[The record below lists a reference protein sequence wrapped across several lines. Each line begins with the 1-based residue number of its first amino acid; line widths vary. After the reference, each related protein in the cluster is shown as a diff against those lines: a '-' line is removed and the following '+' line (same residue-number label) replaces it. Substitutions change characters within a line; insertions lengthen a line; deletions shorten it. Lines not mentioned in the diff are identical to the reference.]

1 MKRII
6 FTATMLASLFALSV
20 SCQDE
25 NEFLTGN
32 EETVANNYDGNG
44 FLLIA
49 EGFAPTTKTVVSGNS
64 VNWVNADEVNLNGSN
79 YAITL
84 SEDKA
89 TVNADLSGASAIYG
103 YYPSNIAVSNGQ
115 TASPTVAVPASY
127 ASSTDADG
135 NQVIALP
142 MAAYRNSGGNWVEF
156 KHLTAAVNVM
166 VWNATAATL
175 YIDSVTITADEYRL
189 NGERTLDLTAAD
201 YGITADNTSVPAVNR
216 TVTVTF
222 ATPMAIEPGSANAK
236 SIQVPILPIGAD
248 SLTVTVASHNTKYP
262 GIEITD
268 QTHTFKY
275 KSTSAALGRNYMLT
289 ARVKMDP
296 RSANVSSNGAF
307 SVSATKSVYFAQ
319 GNLQFC
325 ANTTGATEPPYTREW
340 RFAEKGWSY
349 LVTPLDWSQGDF
361 SAYSDAD
368 SSTAWIDLFGYGT
381 SGYDNGQE
389 AYEPWSTVG
398 CSMDNYPAQYCYLKT
413 NLTGSMDW
421 GYNAISNGGNTENSG
436 WRTPSAAEWDYIL
449 NQRPGKRFAPGVVNS
464 IGGYQNGYILL
475 PDNWDT
481 LTYNLKH
488 YNELKGSKDDN
499 KLIPEEWNRYFG
511 PNGAVFLSENLCR
524 WSSGF
529 GANSGIVF
537 WTSTWGY
544 TSTFGKDEP
553 YILASQIIG
562 NKFKPLESS
571 MHPGNTSNGYSVRL
585 VRDAN

>member
-216 TVTVTF
+216 TVTVKF
-222 ATPMAIEPGSANAK
+222 AIPMAIEPGSANAK

-248 SLTVTVASHNTKYP
+248 SLTVSVASHNTKYP
-262 GIEITD
+262 GVSVND

-296 RSANVSSNGAF
+296 SSANVSSNGAF
-307 SVSATKSVYFAQ
+307 SVSADKAVYFSQ
-319 GNLQFC
+319 GMLQFC
-325 ANTTGATEPPYTREW
+325 ARTYYYHNREW
-340 RFAEKGWSY
+340 RFADS
-349 LVTPLDWSQGDF
+349 DWDF
-361 SAYSDAD
+361 ADKMGFTVSSVYND
-368 SSTAWIDLFGYGT
+368 SSSAWIDLFGYGT
-381 SGYDNGQE
+381 SGYDNGQK
-389 AYEPWSTVG
+389 AYQPWATDGLSEEGTYP
-398 CSMDNYPAQYCYLKT
+398 DNYPYLKC
-413 NLTGSMDW
+413 NLTGNMDW
-421 GYNAISNGGNTENSG
+421 GYNAITNGGNTENSG

-449 NQRPGKRFAPGVVNS
+449 NQRPGVRYAPARIPRS
-464 IGGYQNGYILL
+464 SSTYHEGYILF

-481 LTYNLKH
+481 LTYKLSQKNYNNL
-488 YNELKGSKDDN
+488 NSLMKDNTITQSD
-499 KLIPEEWNRYFG
+499 WNTYFK
-511 PNGAVFLSENLCR
+511 PNGAVFLVIYQTRTTGQYGTISNTTN
-524 WSSGF
+524 
-529 GANSGIVF
+529 ATY
-537 WTSTWGY
+537 WTSTWGV
-544 TSTFGKDEP
+544 
-553 YILASQIIG
+553 SQWTGHPEQPFIVSSYE
-562 NKFKPLESS
+562 FKPLQSS
-571 MHPGNTSNGYSVRL
+571 LHETRTTSGYPVRL

>member
-6 FTATMLASLFALSV
+6 FTATMFASFFALFV

-156 KHLTAAVNVM
+156 KHLTAAVNVT

-175 YIDSVTITADEYRL
+175 YIDAVTVTADEYRL

-340 RFAEKGWSY
+340 RFAATGWTY
-349 LVTPLDWSQGDF
+349 LINPWDTSTGNIDF
-361 SAYSDAD
+361 YSET
-368 SSTAWIDLFGYGT
+368 SGNWIDLFGYGT
-381 SGYDNGQE
+381 SGYDNGQV
-389 AYEPWSTVG
+389 AYQPWSTDG
-398 CSMDNYPAQYCYLKT
+398 LSEGTYPDNYPYLKC
-413 NLTGSMDW
+413 NLTGNMDW

-449 NQRPGKRFAPGVVNS
+449 NQRPGYRFVPAEIESLGIQS
-464 IGGYQNGYILL
+464 GYILL

-488 YNELKGSKDDN
+488 YNELKGDKSHN
-499 KLIPEEWNRYFG
+499 HLIPEEWNRYFG
-511 PNGAVFLSENLCR
+511 PNGAVFLSHNLCR
-524 WSSGF
+524 WSNGF
-529 GANSGIVF
+529 GTNSGIVF

>member
-1 MKRII
+1 ML
-6 FTATMLASLFALSV
+6 FTATMLASIFALFV

-25 NEFLTGN
+25 KEFLTEK
-32 EETVANNYDGNG
+32 EETVVNNPDGKG

-49 EGFAPTTKTVVSGNS
+49 EGFGRATKTVVSGNS
-64 VNWVNADEVNLNGSN
+64 VNWVNADEVSLNGSN

-84 SEDKA
+84 SENSA
-89 TVNADLSGASAIYG
+89 TADADLSGASAIYG
-103 YYPSNIAVSNGQ
+103 YYPSDIATNNGQ
-115 TASPTVAVPASY
+115 TTSPTVAVPASY
-127 ASSTDADG
+127 ASSIDGDG
-135 NQVIALP
+135 NQIIALP

-156 KHLTAAVNVM
+156 KHLTAAVNVT

-175 YIDSVTITADEYRL
+175 YIDAVTVTADEYRL
-189 NGERTLDLTAAD
+189 NGELTLDLTAAD
-201 YGITADNTSVPAVNR
+201 YGITADNASVPAVNR

-222 ATPMAIEPGSANAK
+222 ATPMAIEPGSVNAK

-248 SLTVTVASHNTKYP
+248 SLTVIVASHNAKYP

-268 QTHTFKY
+268 QTHTFKH

-340 RFAEKGWSY
+340 RFAATGWTYLTNPWDTSTGDIGSY
-349 LVTPLDWSQGDF
+349 SET
-361 SAYSDAD
+361 
-368 SSTAWIDLFGYGT
+368 SSKWIDLFGYGT
-381 SGYDNGQE
+381 SGYDNGQV
-389 AYEPWSTVG
+389 AYEPWSLDG
-398 CSMDNYPAQYCYLKT
+398 CDYDHYPADYHYLKT

-436 WRTPSAAEWDYIL
+436 WRTPSAAEWDFIL
-449 NQRPGKRFAPGVVNS
+449 NQRPGYRFVPAEIESFGPQ
-464 IGGYQNGYILL
+464 YGYILL

-488 YNELKGSKDDN
+488 YNELKGNKSDN
-499 KLIPEEWNRYFG
+499 HLIPEEWNRYFG
-511 PNGAVFLSENLCR
+511 PNGAVFLSHNLCR
-524 WSSGF
+524 WSNGF
-529 GANSGIVF
+529 GTNTGIVF

-562 NKFKPLESS
+562 DEFKPLESS